1 MVEGGG
7 GEKWPGE
14 WAYEK
19 KNMKME
25 ARWDIQRCC
34 WEGVCKNKK
43 KIDRENGKVWTNWH
57 RK

>member
-25 ARWDIQRCC
+25 ARWGIQRCC
-34 WEGVCKNKK
+34 REGVCKKKKK
-43 KIDRENGKVWTNWH
+43 KID
-57 RK
+57 